1 MARLAQ
7 QIWTPDSDRRYV
19 DHVIAQTPPRM
30 RAALRAFAS
39 WLELDRGLTQG
50 SIVVRLQSVRWFVRA
65 MCKAKQASPSVAFRK
80 VTARDIEDFFV
91 AYGQRSGPVARRSMQ
106 AAMRLFIK
114 YSVIRGWCSEGLVG
128 SVPSL
133 RRYRLL
139 HVPRALPPKALDE
152 VLRAVSARGECAK
165 HRAMVFLLATYGVRR
180 GQVARLCLG
189 DIDWKARTILFK
201 AHKRGKAVLHQLVP
215 AIADALA
222 AYLRCERPQTDDEHV
237 FVRDRAPHVRL
248 SPAVIQGV
256 VRRYCQAVQAL
267 PATANSLRH
276 AFASRLLCAGHSL
289 KVIADLLGHRSFS
302 AVAVY
307 AKVDRPR
314 LLEVAIEWPGAS

>member
-19 DHVIAQTPPRM
+19 EHAIAQSPPAT
-30 RAALRAFAS
+30 RAAMRGFAS

-65 MCKAKQASPSVAFRK
+65 MCKAKQASPSVAFRR
-80 VTARDIEDFFV
+80 VTARDIEDFFI
-91 AYGQRSGPVARRSMQ
+91 AYGKKSGPIARRSMQ
-106 AAMRLFIK
+106 AAMRLFIS
-114 YSVIRGWCSEGLVG
+114 YAVVRGWCFEGLIG

-139 HVPRALPPKALDE
+139 HVPRALPTKALDQ
-152 VLRAVSARGECAK
+152 VLRVVSARGVSAK
-165 HRAMVFLLATYGVRR
+165 QRAMVFLLAAYGVRR
-180 GQVARLCLG
+180 GQVARLCLD

-201 AHKRGKAVLHQLVP
+201 AHKRGKPVLHQLVP
-215 AIADALA
+215 AITDALV
-222 AYLRCERPQTDDEHV
+222 AYLRHERPPTDDEHV
-237 FVRDRAPHVRL
+237 FVRDSAPHVRL
-248 SPAVIQGV
+248 SPAVIQRV
-256 VRRYCQAVQAL
+256 VRRYCIAVGAM

-276 AFASRLLCAGHSL
+276 AFASRLLRTGHSL

-302 AVAVY
+302 AVAIY

>member
-7 QIWTPDSDRRYV
+7 QIWTPDSDRRYAEQAITV
-19 DHVIAQTPPRM
+19 SPPRI
-30 RAALRAFAS
+30 RAVLRAFAA
-39 WLELDRGLTQG
+39 WLELDHRLTPG
-50 SIVVRLQSVRWFVRA
+50 SIVVRLQSVRWFVEA
-65 MCKAKQASPSVAFRK
+65 VCKVKRASPSVAFRK
-80 VTARDIEDFFV
+80 VSARDIEDFFV
-91 AYGQRSGPVARRSMQ
+91 AYGRKAGSVARRSMQ

-114 YSVIRGWCSEGLVG
+114 YVVGRGWCSDGLVV

-139 HVPRALPPKALDE
+139 HVPRALPDQGVDQ
-152 VLRAVSARGECAK
+152 VLRAVSSREVSAK
-165 HRAMVFLLATYGVRR
+165 HRAMLFLLAAYGVRR

-189 DIDWKARTILFK
+189 DIDWKARTIMFK
-201 AHKRGKAVLHQLVP
+201 AHKRGKPVLHRLVP
-215 AIADALA
+215 AIADALV
-222 AYLRCERPQTDDEHV
+222 AYIKRERPPTDDEHV
-237 FVRDRAPHVRL
+237 FVREHAPHVRL
-248 SPAVIQGV
+248 SPAVILNV
-256 VRRYCQAVQAL
+256 VRRYCVAVGTS
-267 PATANSLRH
+267 PATTNSLRH
-276 AFASRLLCAGHSL
+276 AFASRLLRSGNSL